1 MLRLVSRL
9 RFCVAQ
15 RNFFVVPPLYPEKE
29 DLAYRPKITSYD
41 DSQKQ
46 LHAVYKKK
54 LAKIK
59 SRVTQRVR
67 EMQPKEEDKQ
77 ESYQKNGQDLIQNV
91 LKHVYIDEETNCP
104 LGLFFDDFV
113 YDIKLKRG
121 QQYEAEY
128 NRKVQGLL
136 SQMRVMSETELL
148 RTSQDLLVK
157 SEAPEYIAK
166 ARKVVFDRF
175 LEGIKKLPEEERKKI
190 LGDDAQDFDKKI
202 NDEAILN
209 KYVDTNSVKAVAEE
223 MARENLQKDLEDF
236 QIYDPKYNDK
246 NQQLT
251 FGKAYLKDL
260 DFYESGCTVEEISD
274 DERLLKMRYIRPS
287 DGQEA
292 LQTEQSIID
301 KVNLNFVKRAYLK
314 RLANKQQDPKESKK
328 QINAKDQQN
337 WEFKQIHKYLKNLD
351 TQSLQLQ
358 MKAKKINQRIV
369 DPVKLQDIVD
379 NIDFLLLG
387 APKFIKDLYND
398 PKNKIKGYESV
409 FQDVEKNKGQSLFW
423 KDFGSSFQTIFP
435 KVKLNKQQ
443 DTFVDIK
450 KQPYNRHVK
459 EFFEEKVDEVKKDE
473 YQFSVELYKEFQQPS
488 NLEFFHHYLTNIFK
502 LNREQINDGLQA
514 FSDNIN
520 PYTYEVPSTA
530 MMADDVDPD
539 FEDVVEEEVKI
550 EDFKEK
556 SAIQIDQLIEKDYS
570 ESSLL
575 YYVGRGRR
583 KSSICYVQL
592 KKGVGEV
599 TVNGKNLINYFT
611 HPIYRRTALRVLEL
625 AHLSCLVDV
634 NVVIRGGSQSAQS
647 QCICSALSRAIVK
660 MCPSIK
666 KIFRKLL
673 LTRTDSRQVERKKL
687 GLYKARK
694 KYPYSRR

>member
-1 MLRLVSRL
+1 MLRLVSRA
-9 RFCVAQ
+9 RFCVVQ
-15 RNFFVVPPLYPEKE
+15 RNFFVVPPMYPEKE
-29 DLAYRPKITSYD
+29 DFTYRPKITSYD
-41 DSQKQ
+41 ESRKQ
-46 LHAVYKKK
+46 MNSVYKKK
-54 LAKIK
+54 LSKIK
-59 SRVTQRVR
+59 TRVTQRVR
-67 EMQPKEEDKQ
+67 ELQPQQENKLDANLKNSKE
-77 ESYQKNGQDLIQNV
+77 LLQNV
-91 LKHVYIDEETNCP
+91 LKHVYIDEETDCP

-113 YDIKLKRG
+113 YDIKTKRG

-128 NRKVQGLL
+128 NRKVSGLL
-136 SQMRVMSETELL
+136 SQIVMSETELL
-148 RTSQDLLVK
+148 QTSQDLLVK

-175 LEGIKKLPEEERKKI
+175 LEGIKKLPEEERKRI
-190 LGDDAQDFDKKI
+190 LGDDDQDFENKLS
-202 NDEAILN
+202 DEAILN
-209 KYVDTNSVKAVAEE
+209 KYVDYNTVNVVAEE
-223 MARENLQKDLEDF
+223 LARENLQQDLEDF
-236 QIYDPKYNDK
+236 KIYDPIYNDK

-292 LQTEQSIID
+292 LQTEQSIVE

-314 RLANKQQDPKESKK
+314 RLANANQEIKEPRKFINNRDQALFEQKQTR
-328 QINAKDQQN
+328 
-337 WEFKQIHKYLKNLD
+337 KYFQHLD
-351 TQSLQLQ
+351 KSSIRLDLQ
-358 MKAKKINQRIV
+358 AKKIGKRIS
-369 DPVKLQDIVD
+369 DQVKFQDIVE
-379 NIDFLLLG
+379 NIDYLLLG
-387 APKFIKDLYND
+387 APRFLKKLYKDPN
-398 PKNKIKGYESV
+398 NKIKGYESV
-409 FQDVEKNKGQSLFW
+409 FQDIEKKGQSLFW
-423 KDFGSSFQTIFP
+423 NDFKSSFQAIFP
-435 KVKLNKQQ
+435 YVRENKKQ
-443 DTFVDIK
+443 DRFVDIK

-459 EFFEEKVDEVKKDE
+459 EMFQEKVDEGKKDK
-473 YQFSVELYKEFQQPS
+473 YQFSIELFKEFEKPS
-488 NLEFFHHYLTNIFK
+488 NIEFFHHYLTNTFK

-539 FEDVVEEEVKI
+539 FKDVVEEDIKI

-575 YYVGRGRR
+575 QYVGRGRR

-599 TVNGKNLINYFT
+599 TINGKNIINYFT
-611 HPIYRRTALRVLEL
+611 HPVYRRTALRVLEL

-634 NVVIRGGSQSAQS
+634 NVVIKGGSQSAQS
-647 QCICSALSRAIVK
+647 QCMCSALSRAVVK

-666 KIFRKLL
+666 GIFRKLG
-673 LTRTDSRQVERKKL
+673 LTLTDNRMVERKKL